1 MKRIDTMSI
10 RDILRHHH
18 DLGLPR
24 AEIAVAVSVS
34 AGTVSNV
41 LERAQAAG
49 LSWPLPSDLDDDG
62 LRARLYP
69 PAARES
75 QRSRTRCS
83 TAWSTTPI
91 ASSSRESRSGSA
103 TSRRHSTAATAT
115 EPRPDGRGP
124 WAPAAPSRLP
134 GRRCAAACCVCELA
148 AAPRRP
154 FACPRG
160 LAYARLGLA
169 KGQPPDITKGR
180 VPPPNPGETAR

>member
-69 PAARES
+69 PAPRES
-75 QRSRTRCS
+75 GYAQPDWDDVLRELRAKRAARQTR
-83 TAWSTTPI
+83 
-91 ASSSRESRSGSA
+91 
-103 TSRRHSTAATAT
+103 
-115 EPRPDGRGP
+115 
-124 WAPAAPSRLP
+124 
-134 GRRCAAACCVCELA
+134 
-148 AAPRRP
+148 
-154 FACPRG
+154 
-160 LAYARLGLA
+160 
-169 KGQPPDITKGR
+169 
-180 VPPPNPGETAR
+180 

>member
-62 LRARLYP
+62 AARAHVSAG
-69 PAARES
+69 AARE
-75 QRSRTRCS
+75 RV
-83 TAWSTTPI
+83 
-91 ASSSRESRSGSA
+91 
-103 TSRRHSTAATAT
+103 
-115 EPRPDGRGP
+115 
-124 WAPAAPSRLP
+124 
-134 GRRCAAACCVCELA
+134 CAA
-148 AAPRRP
+148 
-154 FACPRG
+154 G
-160 LAYARLGLA
+160 LG
-169 KGQPPDITKGR
+169 
-180 VPPPNPGETAR
+180 

>member
-69 PAARES
+69 PAPRRE
-75 QRSRTRCS
+75 RVC
-83 TAWSTTPI
+83 
-91 ASSSRESRSGSA
+91 
-103 TSRRHSTAATAT
+103 AA
-115 EPRPDGRGP
+115 GLG
-124 WAPAAPSRLP
+124 
-134 GRRCAAACCVCELA
+134 RCA
-148 AAPRRP
+148 P
-154 FACPRG
+154 
-160 LAYARLGLA
+160 
-169 KGQPPDITKGR
+169 
-180 VPPPNPGETAR
+180 